1 MSERRV
7 GFIIL
12 GLVVI
17 LGLPFLS
24 GAAAGQ
30 QEGALP
36 PAKPMPVPEPGPG
49 GIVGTSNA
57 DTSPARVLILPEV
70 IWAPATGGGDWVS
83 RLQLT
88 TLELGTVVQASF
100 FYGGTQ
106 TGYYTIFTSTVG
118 ANESA
123 TFTNIL
129 NTLGSLSHIGLYGQV
144 GTVVLATQ
152 DDDHPIIAD
161 VETMNG
167 NYGKSF
173 PGLQYTDNN
182 SVNVTRPGMIQDI
195 SNSATWRT
203 GVGCWNGSDTSI
215 TMRFWVVTSAWSY
228 VGNTFDITLNG
239 WQFIAFNP
247 FSLAGLGS
255 SSLDGYRLYMQV
267 QSTTG
272 TSPFPKGFFIYGS
285 KANNTTNDSCA
296 LFCKQYHM

>member
-1 MSERRV
+1 MVKRRW

-12 GLVVI
+12 GLVAI
-17 LGLPFLS
+17 LALAFS
-24 GAAAGQ
+24 AGAVGVQGQAAT
-30 QEGALP
+30 P
-36 PAKPMPVPEPGPG
+36 PTRPMPVPEPQPG
-49 GIVGTSNA
+49 EIVGTSNA

-70 IWAPATGGGDWVS
+70 IWALATGGGTWVS
-83 RLQLT
+83 RLQVT
-88 TLELGTVVQASF
+88 ALEAGTVVKASF
-100 FYGGTQ
+100 FWGGTQ
-106 TGYYTIFTSTVG
+106 TGYYTIFTSMG
-118 ANESA
+118 AHESA

-129 NTLGSLSHIGLYGQV
+129 STLGSLSGTNLYGQV
-144 GTVVLATQ
+144 GTMVLAAQ
-152 DDDHPIIAD
+152 GDDLHHIIAD

-167 NYGKSF
+167 NFGKSF

-215 TMRFWVVTSAWSY
+215 TMRFWVVTSAWSF
-228 VGNTFDITLNG
+228 VGNTFDITLSG

-272 TSPFPKGFFIYGS
+272 TSPFPLGFFIYGS
-285 KANNTTNDSCA
+285 KANNTTNNSCA